1 MTRSVKSLGSM
12 SKLINYIKS
21 SRNIYSIT
29 EDEKRLLL
37 FHGSYETVPL
47 PSVSRSIKC
56 SECGP
61 GFYTFLTPIGA
72 HRHRGRY
79 ASIISCYVLDA
90 ERLESEKKIS
100 YKTQHSIVA
109 NEVVKYGN
117 VCNVYTSLF
126 KIDNGSSSFVYGYGG
141 QFYTN
146 NQQFLDTYV
155 RYIGGGRLEDVVIAL
170 DIKDETHIVKPHKPY
185 TALLDVEEVIR
196 YFGTSMQSY
205 LTGTWTSELDDNEM
219 WQSIKSKP
227 ALSEGIV
234 RKCEDI
240 RLSFRL

>member
-21 SRNIYSIT
+21 SRSVYSII

-37 FHGSYETVPL
+37 FHGSYETVPF

-100 YKTQHSIVA
+100 YRTQHSIVA
-109 NEVVKYGN
+109 NEVVKYDN
-117 VCNVYTSLF
+117 VCSVYTSLF
-126 KIDNGSSSFVYGYGG
+126 KIDNGSSSFVSCHGG

-146 NQQFLDTYV
+146 NQQF
-155 RYIGGGRLEDVVIAL
+155 
-170 DIKDETHIVKPHKPY
+170 
-185 TALLDVEEVIR
+185 
-196 YFGTSMQSY
+196 
-205 LTGTWTSELDDNEM
+205 
-219 WQSIKSKP
+219 
-227 ALSEGIV
+227 
-234 RKCEDI
+234 
-240 RLSFRL
+240 